1 MDRDFEIYLNDGSE
15 IGEFFRDAAG
25 IIERIGGVI
34 QIGAIR
40 AQLEDEQ
47 YETIGVRAH
56 WESFMPAVSTPAPEE
71 VPDEPDEPD
80 EG

>member
-1 MDRDFEIYLNDGSE
+1 MDRDFEIYLNDGDE
-15 IGEFFRDAAG
+15 IGTFFRDAAG

-40 AQLEDEQ
+40 AKLDDDQ

-56 WESFMPAVSTPAPEE
+56 WESFMPAVAPPADEQ
-71 VPDEPDEPD
+71 PDEPAEPD
-80 EG
+80 ED